1 MSARDLILN
10 NFWLKTFSLVLAVMI
25 WLAIRSN
32 IRTEL
37 SGSQNPFR
45 PPANDQFARPI
56 MLMTA
61 ANDHQAYVVDPLS
74 VNVKINADPEALKK
88 LNPNDIQVYVRL
100 MDVLDV
106 HGAFPVEVKLPRN
119 VTLQQVWPSHVHV
132 EPAKP
137 Q

>member
-10 NFWLKTFSLVLAVMI
+10 NFWLKTFSVVLAVMI
-25 WLAIRSN
+25 WLAIHSN
-32 IRTEL
+32 IPAE
-37 SGSQNPFR
+37 SGAQHPFR
-45 PPANDQFARPI
+45 APANDQFARPI

-61 ANDHQAYVVDPLS
+61 ANDHQAYVVEPLS
-74 VNVKINADPEALKK
+74 VNVKINADPDTLKK

-100 MDVLDV
+100 TDVQDV

>member
-1 MSARDLILN
+1 MRARDIILN
-10 NFWLKTFSLVLAVMI
+10 NFWLKIFSLVLAIMI
-25 WLAIRSN
+25 WLAVHSN
-32 IRTEL
+32 ISSQSSR
-37 SGSQNPFR
+37 SQNPFR
-45 PPANDQFARPI
+45 LPDNGFARPI

-61 ANDHQAYVVDPLS
+61 PNDHQGYVVEPLA
-74 VNVKINADPEALKK
+74 VNVKVKGDSDSLKK

-100 MDVLDV
+100 TRAMDTS
-106 HGAFPVEVKLPRN
+106 GAFPVEVKLPRN